1 MDAHQTIV
9 TLNNAGVHLLM
20 ANADGEALYRLR
32 ECLSV
37 LKRTTSESFSS
48 LDESV
53 CNDCHQIGEPMA
65 MLSGLHD
72 GSQPFIY
79 NRPFCFSKN
88 LASNSFNSHLHLY
101 GAVVLF
107 NIALA
112 HHRIGKLI
120 KSQSY
125 LEKATMFYDSCFEM
139 LETRGARLGCFT
151 IMKMAAL
158 NNASQIRLELAECKV
173 ARMSLD
179 LLVNVMA
186 DAEPDALA
194 SLSKEEAGGFILNIL
209 LLRNGVPTAAA
220 A

>member
-1 MDAHQTIV
+1 
-9 TLNNAGVHLLM
+9 M

-32 ECLSV
+32 ECVSILKSTV
-37 LKRTTSESFSS
+37 LEARSDANKSGQCVNPSPDRQS

-53 CNDCHQIGEPMA
+53 CNDCHQIGAPMA
-65 MLSGLHD
+65 FLSDLQD
-72 GSQPFIY
+72 DAQPFIY

-88 LASNSFNSHLHLY
+88 QPSISFSSHLHLY

-158 NNASQIRLELAECKV
+158 NNASQIRLELEECKV
-173 ARMSLD
+173 ARISLD
-179 LLVNVMA
+179 LLVIVMA

-194 SLSKEEAGGFILNIL
+194 SLSKEEAGGFVLNIL
-209 LLRNGVPTAAA
+209 FLRHAVPTAAA